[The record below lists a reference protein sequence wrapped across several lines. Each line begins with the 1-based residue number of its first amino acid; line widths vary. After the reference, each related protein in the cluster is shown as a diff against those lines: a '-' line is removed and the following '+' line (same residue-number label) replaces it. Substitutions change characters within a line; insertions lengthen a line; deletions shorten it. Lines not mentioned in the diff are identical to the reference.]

1 MKYGQKTETFFSTH
15 VRLITFL
22 ITLSVFLFG
31 FLLLEIPNIKE
42 RWGQYADMRDPMTIQ
57 RLVVLSEQESGI
69 SERQIKEYKSKVD
82 EGEYEIYYYF
92 DIEPH
97 YEVIAVV
104 DKNTRLVI
112 YCNLLNESNGD
123 KVDVLTEDLRAYLEA
138 QQQS

>member
-1 MKYGQKTETFFSTH
+1 MKYGQKTENFFSTH

-69 SERQIKEYKSKVD
+69 SERQIKEYKSRVD
-82 EGEYEIYYYF
+82 DDEYETYYYF

-97 YEVIAVV
+97 YQVIAVV

-123 KVDVLTEDLRAYLEA
+123 RVDVLTEDLRAYLEA

>member
-1 MKYGQKTETFFSTH
+1 MKYGQKTENFFSTH

-69 SERQIKEYKSKVD
+69 SERQIKEYKSRVD
-82 EGEYEIYYYF
+82 DDEYETYYF

-97 YEVIAVV
+97 YQVIAVV

-123 KVDVLTEDLRAYLEA
+123 RVDVLTEDLRAYLEA

>member
-1 MKYGQKTETFFSTH
+1 MKYGQKTENFFSTH

-112 YCNLLNESNGD
+112 YCTLLNESNGD

>member
-1 MKYGQKTETFFSTH
+1 MKYGQKTENFFSTH

-42 RWGQYADMRDPMTIQ
+42 RWGQYADMRDPMTVQ

-69 SERQIKEYKSKVD
+69 SERQIKEYKSRVD
-82 EGEYEIYYYF
+82 DDEYETYYYF

-123 KVDVLTEDLRAYLEA
+123 RVDVLTEDLRAYLEA

>member
-1 MKYGQKTETFFSTH
+1 MKHGQKTENFFSTH

-112 YCNLLNESNGD
+112 YCTLLNESNGD

>member
-1 MKYGQKTETFFSTH
+1 MKHGQKTENFFSTH

-42 RWGQYADMRDPMTIQ
+42 RWGQYADMRDPMTVQ

-69 SERQIKEYKSKVD
+69 SERQIKEYKSRVD
-82 EGEYEIYYYF
+82 DDEYETYYYF

-97 YEVIAVV
+97 YQVIAVV

-123 KVDVLTEDLRAYLEA
+123 RVDVLTEDLRAYLEA

>member
-1 MKYGQKTETFFSTH
+1 MKYGQKTENFFSTH

-42 RWGQYADMRDPMTIQ
+42 RWGQYADMRDPMTVQ

-69 SERQIKEYKSKVD
+69 SERQIKEYKSRVD
-82 EGEYEIYYYF
+82 DDEYETYYYF

-97 YEVIAVV
+97 YQVIAVV

-123 KVDVLTEDLRAYLEA
+123 RVDVLTEDLRAYLEA

>member
-1 MKYGQKTETFFSTH
+1 MKYGQKTENFFTTH

-69 SERQIKEYKSKVD
+69 AERQLKEYKSKVD
-82 EGEYEIYYYF
+82 DGEYETYYYF

-97 YEVIAVV
+97 YEVVAVV

-112 YCNLLNESNGD
+112 YCTLLNESNGD
-123 KVDVLTEDLRAYLEA
+123 RVDVLTEDLRAYLEA
-138 QQQS
+138 QQ

>member
-69 SERQIKEYKSKVD
+69 SERQIKEYKSRVD
-82 EGEYEIYYYF
+82 DDEYETYYYF

-97 YEVIAVV
+97 YQVIAVV

-123 KVDVLTEDLRAYLEA
+123 RVDVLTEDLRAYLEA

>member
-1 MKYGQKTETFFSTH
+1 MKHGQKTETFFSTH

-69 SERQIKEYKSKVD
+69 SERQIKEYKSRVD
-82 EGEYEIYYYF
+82 DDEYETYYYF

-97 YEVIAVV
+97 YQVIAVV

-123 KVDVLTEDLRAYLEA
+123 RVDVLTEDLRAYLEA

>member
-1 MKYGQKTETFFSTH
+1 MKYGQKTENFFSTH

-69 SERQIKEYKSKVD
+69 SERQIKEYKSRVD
-82 EGEYEIYYYF
+82 DDEYETYYYF

-97 YEVIAVV
+97 YQVIAVV

-123 KVDVLTEDLRAYLEA
+123 RVDILTEDLRAYLEA